1 MGIFSKLVGGGVDT
15 ANVVSAAGTALDKLF
30 TSKDEK
36 LTHQE
41 ILARIEQ
48 DPQKWQADINLQE
61 AQHRTLFVAG
71 WRPFIGWVCGTGLG
85 FVFVFNPII
94 QWVTGQPGPQMPT
107 QAMMTLV
114 VSLLGLA
121 GYRTVE
127 KIGGAAK

>member
-1 MGIFSKLVGGGVDT
+1 MGIFSKLVGAGDT
-15 ANVVSAAGTALDKLF
+15 ANVVSAAGSALDKLF

-41 ILARIEQ
+41 ILERIKQ
-48 DPQKWQADINLQE
+48 DPQKWQADINMQE
-61 AQHRTLFVAG
+61 AAHRTIFVAG

-94 QWVTGQPGPQMPT
+94 QWITGQPGPQMPT

>member
-1 MGIFSKLVGGGVDT
+1 MGFLSKLIGGPDPAKIVE
-15 ANVVSAAGTALDKLF
+15 SAGTALDKLF

-36 LTHQE
+36 LSHAE
-41 ILARIEQ
+41 VLERIKQ
-48 DPQKWQADINLQE
+48 DPQKWQNDTNAIE
-61 AQHRTLFVAG
+61 AGHRSIFVAG

-94 QWVTGQPGPQMPT
+94 QWLTGKPGPVMAT
-107 QAMMTLV
+107 EALMTLV

-127 KIGGAAK
+127 KVAGSAK